1 MGRIEIMRLWVSQSY
16 LCLDNPVDINT
27 KRYYTINMQIQTA
40 LDWQE
45 VSDRLKTDL
54 HRIGYN
60 PDLKKMYDNIQVM
73 VTELSKLEVN
83 GRRLRTTN
91 FTQIHVD
98 KINKAIDHLE
108 KLILMGLLMK

>member
-1 MGRIEIMRLWVSQSY
+1 MKIE
-16 LCLDNPVDINT
+16 
-27 KRYYTINMQIQTA
+27 TA

-45 VSDRLKTDL
+45 VSAQIRRDLDRV
-54 HRIGYN
+54 GYN
-60 PDLKKMYDNIQVM
+60 PDLKKMFNNIQDM
-73 VTELSKLEVN
+73 ITELSKLEVN

-91 FTQIHVD
+91 FTQELLE

>member
-1 MGRIEIMRLWVSQSY
+1 MKIE
-16 LCLDNPVDINT
+16 
-27 KRYYTINMQIQTA
+27 TA

-45 VSDRLKTDL
+45 VSAQIRRDL
-54 HRIGYN
+54 NSIGYN
-60 PDLKKMYDNIQVM
+60 PDLQKMFNNIQLM

-91 FTQIHVD
+91 FTQELVG

-108 KLILMGLLMK
+108 KLILMGLLMR

>member
-1 MGRIEIMRLWVSQSY
+1 MKIE
-16 LCLDNPVDINT
+16 
-27 KRYYTINMQIQTA
+27 TA
-40 LDWQE
+40 LDWQQ
-45 VSDRLKTDL
+45 VSVQVNKDL
-54 HRIGYN
+54 NSIGYN
-60 PDLKKMYDNIQVM
+60 PDLRKMFNNIQLM

-91 FTQIHVD
+91 FTKDILE

>member
-1 MGRIEIMRLWVSQSY
+1 MKIE
-16 LCLDNPVDINT
+16 
-27 KRYYTINMQIQTA
+27 TA

-45 VSDRLKTDL
+45 VSAQIRRDLDRV
-54 HRIGYN
+54 GYN
-60 PDLKKMYDNIQVM
+60 PDLKKMFNNIQLM

-83 GRRLRTTN
+83 GRRLRATN
-91 FTQIHVD
+91 YTQTQVE

>member
-1 MGRIEIMRLWVSQSY
+1 MF
-16 LCLDNPVDINT
+16 N
-27 KRYYTINMQIQTA
+27 
-40 LDWQE
+40 
-45 VSDRLKTDL
+45 
-54 HRIGYN
+54 
-60 PDLKKMYDNIQVM
+60 NIQLM

-91 FTQIHVD
+91 YTQSQVE

>member
-1 MGRIEIMRLWVSQSY
+1 MKI
-16 LCLDNPVDINT
+16 
-27 KRYYTINMQIQTA
+27 KTA

-45 VSDRLKTDL
+45 VSAQIRRDLDRV
-54 HRIGYN
+54 GYN
-60 PDLKKMYDNIQVM
+60 PDLKKMFNNIQLM

-91 FTQIHVD
+91 FTQELLE

>member
-1 MGRIEIMRLWVSQSY
+1 M
-16 LCLDNPVDINT
+16 
-27 KRYYTINMQIQTA
+27 KIQTA
-40 LDWQE
+40 LDWQD
-45 VSDRLKTDL
+45 VSMQLRKDLDRV
-54 HRIGYN
+54 GYN
-60 PDLKKMYDNIQVM
+60 PDLRKMFNNIQIM
-73 VTELSKLEVN
+73 ITELSKLEVN

>member
-1 MGRIEIMRLWVSQSY
+1 MKIE
-16 LCLDNPVDINT
+16 
-27 KRYYTINMQIQTA
+27 TA

-45 VSDRLKTDL
+45 ASIQISKDLNRL
-54 HRIGYN
+54 GYN
-60 PDLKKMYDNIQVM
+60 PDLRKMFNNLQLM

-83 GRRLRTTN
+83 GRRLKTNN
-91 FTQIHVD
+91 FTQTQVD

>member
-1 MGRIEIMRLWVSQSY
+1 
-16 LCLDNPVDINT
+16 
-27 KRYYTINMQIQTA
+27 MQIQTA

-45 VSDRLKTDL
+45 VSAQIRRDLDRV
-54 HRIGYN
+54 GYN
-60 PDLKKMYDNIQVM
+60 PDLKKMFNNIQLM

-83 GRRLRTTN
+83 GRRLRATN
-91 FTQIHVD
+91 YTQTQVE

>member
-1 MGRIEIMRLWVSQSY
+1 MKIE
-16 LCLDNPVDINT
+16 
-27 KRYYTINMQIQTA
+27 TA

-45 VSDRLKTDL
+45 VSIQISKDL
-54 HRIGYN
+54 NSIGYN
-60 PDLKKMYDNIQVM
+60 PDLKKMFNNIQLM

-91 FTQIHVD
+91 FTKDILE